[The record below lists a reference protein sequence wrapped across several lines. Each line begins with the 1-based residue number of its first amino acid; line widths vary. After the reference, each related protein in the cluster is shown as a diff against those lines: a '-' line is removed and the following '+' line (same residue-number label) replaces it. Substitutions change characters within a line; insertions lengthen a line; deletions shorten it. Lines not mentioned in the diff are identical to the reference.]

1 MSTGKP
7 PLAHSWIASDRPIAR
22 YLARPVREFLDTE
35 AAGGIVLLMATLAA
49 IIWANSPVASS
60 YERLWTTEFS
70 LRVGHFG
77 FTEDLRHVVDDGFMT
92 VFFFGLAWRSNGNSL
107 RVS

>member
-7 PLAHSWIASDRPIAR
+7 PLSHSWIASDRSVAR
-22 YLARPVREFLDTE
+22 YICPTGARVPGYRGGWRNRAPHGHLAT
-35 AAGGIVLLMATLAA
+35 
-49 IIWANSPVASS
+49 IIWANSPVEGS
-60 YERLWTTEFS
+60 YEQLWTTEFS